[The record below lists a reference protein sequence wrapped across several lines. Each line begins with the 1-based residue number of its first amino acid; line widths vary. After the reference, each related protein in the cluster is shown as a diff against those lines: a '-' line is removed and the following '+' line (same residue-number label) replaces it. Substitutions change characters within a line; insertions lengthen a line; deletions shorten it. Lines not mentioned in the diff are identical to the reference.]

1 MAIEKSKAEQYRDER
16 KARIA
21 EAAKKNAKDM
31 QKKNATKKIAKRV
44 VSIVLVAAIAI
55 GAVAVALN
63 YYGVWDRTLR
73 AGYVGAEDKFSMAE
87 YEYHYWATY
96 NTLLSEVS
104 NSYSTGVNYN
114 YDTNLPPDKQT
125 STAEDEKGN
134 PISWVEFIR
143 KQTLDDIK
151 IYNIYYNEAVKLG
164 IDTLTEAEEK
174 QIDETVESM
183 REQANGSATTDGA
196 AKPKYTLNAY
206 LRMNF
211 GAYMNESFLRKIME
225 KEIIA
230 QKFIEYKL
238 DEIAKSYDQA
248 DIDAEYNKDKSS
260 FDLVDVRLYEFAKT
274 TLQAETGESD
284 AALKKRQAE
293 ADEKVKKDA
302 DAFFAAVTDEAS
314 FLAKAKELNKDAKDY
329 DADAATKLSGMLKSE
344 LTNVAKDLAEWAF
357 KAETKVGEKKMV
369 TSADGSKYYV
379 VVLTAKPYQVETVS
393 VRHILLGNT
402 NAETGEKLS
411 DDEIA
416 QKEKDAKAI
425 LDEWAKGDK
434 SEDSFAALATE
445 KTEDTGSA
453 QTGGL
458 YENVRPGRM
467 VTEFDKWIF
476 DKNRKAG
483 DTDIVETEY
492 GYHVMYFVSND
503 GKYYDATIRN
513 SKAQI
518 DLQAELDELVESET
532 YKLTYGPR
540 TVEYAEK
547 KLNERIATI
556 IAQQAAQQSYAPQ
569 Y

>member
-31 QKKNATKKIAKRV
+31 QKKNATKKV
-44 VSIVLVAAIAI
+44 VKKVVAIVLAVAIVL

-63 YYGVWDRTLR
+63 YYGVWDRTFR
-73 AGYVGAEDKFSMAE
+73 AGYIGAEDKFSMAE

-96 NTLLSEVS
+96 NTLMNEVS
-104 NSYSTGVNYN
+104 NQYSTGINYN

-151 IYNIYYNEAVKLG
+151 RYNIYYNEAVKMGLG
-164 IDTLTEAEEK
+164 ELTAADQK
-174 QIDETVESM
+174 QIDETVNSL
-183 REQANGSATTDGA
+183 REQASGSSTEGSTQ
-196 AKPKYTLNAY
+196 PKYTLNAY

-211 GAYMNESFLRKIME
+211 GEYMNESFLRKIME

-230 QKFIEYKL
+230 QKYLEARIK
-238 DEIAKSYDQA
+238 EIAASYDQK
-248 DIDAEYNKDKSS
+248 DIDAEYNKDKTAY
-260 FDLVDVRLYEFAKT
+260 DLVDFRLYEFAKT
-274 TLQAETGESD
+274 TLTAESGESKS
-284 AALKKRQAE
+284 ALEKRQKE

-302 DAFFAAVTDEAS
+302 DAFLAAVTDEAT
-314 FLAKAKELNKDAKDY
+314 FLAKAKDLNKDNKEY
-329 DADAATKLSGMLKSE
+329 DEDSATNGSSMLKSE
-344 LTNVAKDLAEWAF
+344 ATSISKDLGDWAF
-357 KAETKVGEKKMV
+357 KADTKVNDKKIF

-379 VVLTAKPYQVETVS
+379 VLLTAKPYQVETVS
-393 VRHILLGNT
+393 VRHILFSNSDMQ
-402 NAETGEKLS
+402 TGEKLS

-416 QKEKDAKAI
+416 QKEKDAKAV
-425 LDEWAKGDK
+425 LDEWSKGDK
-434 SEDSFAALATE
+434 TEDSFAALATE
-445 KTEDTGSA
+445 RTEDSGSA

-458 YENVRPGRM
+458 YSNVRPGRM
-467 VTEFDKWIF
+467 VPEFDQWIF

-483 DTDIVETEY
+483 DTDIVETDY
-492 GYHVMYFVSND
+492 GYHVMYFVAND

-518 DLQAELDELVESET
+518 DLQAELDELFKADT
-532 YKLTYGPR
+532 YKITYGPR

-556 IAQQAAQQSYAPQ
+556 IAQQAAQQSYAQ

>member
-31 QKKNATKKIAKRV
+31 QKKNATKKV
-44 VSIVLVAAIAI
+44 VKKVVAIVLAVAIVL

-63 YYGVWDRTLR
+63 YYGVWDRTFR

-96 NTLLSEVS
+96 NTLMNEVS
-104 NSYSTGVNYN
+104 NQYSTGINYN
-114 YDTNLPPDKQT
+114 YDTSLPPDKQT

-151 IYNIYYNEAVKLG
+151 RYNIYYNEAVKMGLG
-164 IDTLTEAEEK
+164 ELTAADQK
-174 QIDETVESM
+174 QIDETVNSL
-183 REQANGSATTDGA
+183 REQASGSSTEGSTQ
-196 AKPKYTLNAY
+196 PKYTLNAY

-211 GAYMNESFLRKIME
+211 GEYMNESFLRKIME

-230 QKFIEYKL
+230 QKYLEARIK
-238 DEIAKSYDQA
+238 EIAASYDQK
-248 DIDAEYNKDKSS
+248 DIDAEYNKDKTAY
-260 FDLVDVRLYEFAKT
+260 DLVDFRLYEFAKT
-274 TLQAETGESD
+274 TLTAESGESKS
-284 AALKKRQAE
+284 ALEKRQKE

-302 DAFFAAVTDEAS
+302 DAFLAAVTDEAT
-314 FLAKAKELNKDAKDY
+314 FLAKAKDLNKDNKEY
-329 DADAATKLSGMLKSE
+329 DEDSATNGSSMLKSE
-344 LTNVAKDLAEWAF
+344 ATSISKDLGDWAF
-357 KAETKVGEKKMV
+357 KADTKVNDKKIF

-379 VVLTAKPYQVETVS
+379 VLLTAKPYQVETVS
-393 VRHILLGNT
+393 VRHILFSNSDMQ
-402 NAETGEKLS
+402 TGEKLS

-416 QKEKDAKAI
+416 QKEKDAKAV
-425 LDEWAKGDK
+425 LDEWSKGDK
-434 SEDSFAALATE
+434 TEDSFAALATE
-445 KTEDTGSA
+445 RTEDSGSA

-458 YENVRPGRM
+458 YSNVRPGRM
-467 VTEFDKWIF
+467 VPEFDQWIF

-483 DTDIVETEY
+483 DTDIVETDY
-492 GYHVMYFVSND
+492 GYHVMYFVAND

-518 DLQAELDELVESET
+518 DLQAELDELFKADT
-532 YKLTYGPR
+532 YKITYGPR

-556 IAQQAAQQSYAPQ
+556 IAQQAAQQSYAQ

>member
-31 QKKNATKKIAKRV
+31 QKKNATKKV
-44 VSIVLVAAIAI
+44 VKKVVAIVLAAAIVL

-73 AGYVGAEDKFSMAE
+73 AGYVGSEDKFSMAE

-96 NTLLSEVS
+96 NTLMNEVS
-104 NSYSTGVNYN
+104 NQYSTGANYN

-151 IYNIYYNEAVKLG
+151 RYNIYYNEAVKMGLG
-164 IDTLTEAEEK
+164 ELTAADQK
-174 QIDETVESM
+174 QIDETVNSL
-183 REQANGSATTDGA
+183 REQASGANAAEGSTQ
-196 AKPKYTLNAY
+196 PKYTLNAY

-211 GAYMNESFLRKIME
+211 GEYMNERFLRKIME

-230 QKFIEYKL
+230 QKYLEARLK
-238 DEIAKSYDQA
+238 EIAASYDQK

-260 FDLVDVRLYEFAKT
+260 FDLVNFRLYEFAKT
-274 TLQAETGESD
+274 TLTAETGESKT
-284 AALKKRQAE
+284 ALEKRQKE

-302 DAFFAAVTDEAS
+302 DAFLAAVTDEAT
-314 FLAKAKELNKDAKDY
+314 FLAKAKDLNKDNKEYNEDS
-329 DADAATKLSGMLKSE
+329 ATNAGSMLKSE
-344 LTNVAKDLAEWAF
+344 ATSISKDLAEWAF
-357 KAETKVGEKKMV
+357 KADTKVNDKKLF

-379 VVLTAKPYQVETVS
+379 ALLTAKPYQVETVS
-393 VRHILLGNT
+393 VRHILFANT
-402 NAETGEKLS
+402 DMQTGEKLS
-411 DDEIA
+411 ADEIA
-416 QKEKDAKAI
+416 QKEKDAKAV
-425 LDEWAKGDK
+425 LDEWSKGDK
-434 SEDSFAALATE
+434 TEDSFAALATE
-445 KTEDTGSA
+445 HTEDTGSA
-453 QTGGL
+453 QSGGL
-458 YENVRPGRM
+458 YANVRPGRM
-467 VTEFDKWIF
+467 VPEFDQWIF

-483 DTDIVETEY
+483 DTEIVETDY
-492 GYHVMYFVSND
+492 GYHVMYFVAND

-518 DLQAELDELVESET
+518 DLQAELDELFKSDDNKV
-532 YKLTYGPR
+532 TYGPR

-547 KLNERIATI
+547 KLNDRIATI

>member
-31 QKKNATKKIAKRV
+31 QKKNATKKV
-44 VSIVLVAAIAI
+44 VKKVVAIVLAAAIVL

-63 YYGVWDRTLR
+63 YYGVWDRTFR

-96 NTLLSEVS
+96 NTLMNEVS
-104 NSYSTGVNYN
+104 NQYSTGINYN
-114 YDTNLPPDKQT
+114 YDTSLPPDKQT

-151 IYNIYYNEAVKLG
+151 RYNIYYNEAVKMGLG
-164 IDTLTEAEEK
+164 ELTAADEK
-174 QIDETVESM
+174 QIDETVNSL
-183 REQANGSATTDGA
+183 REQASGSSTEGSTQ
-196 AKPKYTLNAY
+196 PKYTLNAY

-211 GAYMNESFLRKIME
+211 GEYMNESFLRKIME

-230 QKFIEYKL
+230 QKYLEARLK
-238 DEIAKSYDQA
+238 EIAASYDQK
-248 DIDAEYNKDKSS
+248 DIDAEYNKDKGS
-260 FDLVDVRLYEFAKT
+260 FDLVDFRLYEFAKT
-274 TLQAETGESD
+274 TLTAETGESKT
-284 AALKKRQAE
+284 ALEKRQKE

-302 DAFFAAVTDEAS
+302 DAFLAAVTDEAT
-314 FLAKAKELNKDAKDY
+314 FLAKAKDLNKDNKEYNEDS
-329 DADAATKLSGMLKSE
+329 ATNGSSMLKSE
-344 LTNVAKDLAEWAF
+344 ATNISKDLAEWAF
-357 KAETKVGEKKMV
+357 KADTKVNDKKIF
-369 TSADGSKYYV
+369 TSTDGSKYYV
-379 VVLTAKPYQVETVS
+379 VLLTAKPYQVETVS
-393 VRHILLGNT
+393 VRHILFSNSDMQ
-402 NAETGEKLS
+402 TGEKLS
-411 DDEIA
+411 ADEIA
-416 QKEKDAKAI
+416 QKEKDAKAV
-425 LDEWAKGDK
+425 LDEWSKGDK
-434 SEDSFAALATE
+434 TEDSFAALATE
-445 KTEDTGSA
+445 HTEDTGSA
-453 QTGGL
+453 QSGGL
-458 YENVRPGRM
+458 YANVRPGRM
-467 VTEFDKWIF
+467 VPEFDQWIF

-483 DTDIVETEY
+483 DTEIVETDY

-518 DLQAELDELVESET
+518 DLQAELDELFKADD

>member
-31 QKKNATKKIAKRV
+31 QKKNATKKV
-44 VSIVLVAAIAI
+44 VKKVVAIVLAVAIVL

-63 YYGVWDRTLR
+63 YYGVWDRTFR

-96 NTLLSEVS
+96 NTLMNEVS
-104 NSYSTGVNYN
+104 NQYSTGINYN

-151 IYNIYYNEAVKLG
+151 RYNIYYNEAVKMGLG
-164 IDTLTEAEEK
+164 ELTAADQK
-174 QIDETVESM
+174 QIDETVNSL
-183 REQANGSATTDGA
+183 REQASGANTTDGA

-211 GAYMNESFLRKIME
+211 GEYMNESFLRKIME

-230 QKFIEYKL
+230 QKYLEARIK
-238 DEIAKSYDQA
+238 EIAASYDQK
-248 DIDAEYNKDKSS
+248 DIDAEYNKDKTAY
-260 FDLVDVRLYEFAKT
+260 DLVDFRLYEFAKT
-274 TLQAETGESD
+274 TLTAETGESKS
-284 AALKKRQAE
+284 ALEKRQKE

-302 DAFFAAVTDEAS
+302 DAFLAAVTDEAT
-314 FLAKAKELNKDAKDY
+314 FLAKAKDLNKDNKEYNEDS
-329 DADAATKLSGMLKSE
+329 ATNGGSMLKSE
-344 LTNVAKDLAEWAF
+344 ATSISKDLAEWAF
-357 KAETKVGEKKMV
+357 KADTKVNDKKIF
-369 TSADGSKYYV
+369 TSTDGSKYYV
-379 VVLTAKPYQVETVS
+379 VLLTAKPYQVETVS
-393 VRHILLGNT
+393 VRHILFSNSDMQ
-402 NAETGEKLS
+402 TGEKLS

-416 QKEKDAKAI
+416 QKEKDAKAV
-425 LDEWAKGDK
+425 LDEWSKGDK
-434 SEDSFAALATE
+434 TEDSFAALATE
-445 KTEDTGSA
+445 RTEDSGSA

-458 YENVRPGRM
+458 YSNVRPGRM
-467 VTEFDKWIF
+467 VPEFDQWIF

-483 DTDIVETEY
+483 DTDIVETDY
-492 GYHVMYFVSND
+492 GYHVMYFVAND

-518 DLQAELDELVESET
+518 DLQAELDELFESDT

-540 TVEYAEK
+540 TVEFAEK

-556 IAQQAAQQSYAPQ
+556 IAQQAAQQSYAQ

>member
-31 QKKNATKKIAKRV
+31 QKKNATKKVVKKV
-44 VSIVLVAAIAI
+44 VSIVLAVAIVL

-63 YYGVWDRTLR
+63 YYGVWDRTFR

-96 NTLLSEVS
+96 NTLMNEVS
-104 NSYSTGVNYN
+104 NQYSTGINYN

-151 IYNIYYNEAVKLG
+151 RYNIYYNEAVKMGLG
-164 IDTLTEAEEK
+164 ELTAADQK
-174 QIDETVESM
+174 QIDETVNSL
-183 REQANGSATTDGA
+183 REQASGANVAEGTTS
-196 AKPKYTLNAY
+196 PKYTLNAY

-211 GAYMNESFLRKIME
+211 GEYMNESFLRKIME

-230 QKFIEYKL
+230 QKYLEARLK
-238 DEIAKSYDQA
+238 EIAASYDQK
-248 DIDAEYNKDKSS
+248 DIDAEYNKDKTAY
-260 FDLVDVRLYEFAKT
+260 DLVDFRLYEFAKT
-274 TLQAETGESD
+274 TLTAETGESKS
-284 AALKKRQAE
+284 ALEKRQKE

-302 DAFFAAVTDEAS
+302 DAFLAAVTDEAT
-314 FLAKAKELNKDAKDY
+314 FLAKAKDLNKDNKEY
-329 DADAATKLSGMLKSE
+329 DEDSATNGGGMLKSE
-344 LTNVAKDLAEWAF
+344 ATNIAKDLGDWAF
-357 KAETKVGEKKMV
+357 KADTKVNDKKIF

-379 VVLTAKPYQVETVS
+379 VLLTAKPYQVETVS
-393 VRHILLGNT
+393 VRHILFSNSDMQ
-402 NAETGEKLS
+402 TGEKLS

-416 QKEKDAKAI
+416 QKEKDAKAV
-425 LDEWAKGDK
+425 LDEWSKGDK
-434 SEDSFAALATE
+434 TEDSFAALATE
-445 KTEDTGSA
+445 HTEDSGSA

-458 YENVRPGRM
+458 YSNVRPGRM
-467 VTEFDKWIF
+467 VPEFDQWIF

-483 DTDIVETEY
+483 DTEIVETDY
-492 GYHVMYFVSND
+492 GYHVMYFVAND
-503 GKYYDATIRN
+503 GQYYDATIRN

-518 DLQAELDELVESET
+518 DLQAELDELFESDT

-547 KLNERIATI
+547 KLNEKIATI
-556 IAQQAAQQSYAPQ
+556 IAQQAAQQSYAQ

>member
-31 QKKNATKKIAKRV
+31 QKKNATKKV
-44 VSIVLVAAIAI
+44 VKKVVAIVLAAAIVL

-63 YYGVWDRTLR
+63 YYGVWDRTFR

-96 NTLLSEVS
+96 NTLMNEVS
-104 NSYSTGVNYN
+104 NQYSTGINYN
-114 YDTNLPPDKQT
+114 YDTSLPPDKQT

-151 IYNIYYNEAVKLG
+151 RYNIYYNEAVKMGLG
-164 IDTLTEAEEK
+164 ELTAADEK
-174 QIDETVESM
+174 QIDETVNSL
-183 REQANGSATTDGA
+183 REQASGSSTEGSTQ
-196 AKPKYTLNAY
+196 PKYTLNAY

-211 GAYMNESFLRKIME
+211 GEYMNESFLRKIME

-230 QKFIEYKL
+230 QKYLEARLK
-238 DEIAKSYDQA
+238 EIAASYDQK
-248 DIDAEYNKDKSS
+248 DIDAEYNKDKGS
-260 FDLVDVRLYEFAKT
+260 FDLVDFRLYEFAKT
-274 TLQAETGESD
+274 TLTAETGESKT
-284 AALKKRQAE
+284 ALEKRQKE

-302 DAFFAAVTDEAS
+302 DAFLATVTDEAT
-314 FLAKAKELNKDAKDY
+314 FLAKAKDLNKDNKEYNEDS
-329 DADAATKLSGMLKSE
+329 ATNGSSMLKSE
-344 LTNVAKDLAEWAF
+344 ATNISKDLAEWAF
-357 KAETKVGEKKMV
+357 KADTKVNDKKIF
-369 TSADGSKYYV
+369 TSTDGSKYYV
-379 VVLTAKPYQVETVS
+379 VLLTAKPYQVETVS
-393 VRHILLGNT
+393 VRHILFSNSDMQ
-402 NAETGEKLS
+402 TGEKLS
-411 DDEIA
+411 ADEIA
-416 QKEKDAKAI
+416 QKEKDAKAV
-425 LDEWAKGDK
+425 LDEWSKGDK
-434 SEDSFAALATE
+434 TEDSFAALATE
-445 KTEDTGSA
+445 HTEDTGSA
-453 QTGGL
+453 QSGGL
-458 YENVRPGRM
+458 YANVRPGRM
-467 VTEFDKWIF
+467 VPEFDQWIF

-483 DTDIVETEY
+483 DTEIVETDY

-518 DLQAELDELVESET
+518 DLQAELDELFKADD